1 MSARIRRLSSSLV
14 ILVVG
19 LVLLTSPLLAAG
31 KLDFV
36 AKFKQGS
43 LELNVATYTERNSTT
58 GKLDKVGLLALAAG
72 TLRNSFASDGPQW
85 PQLIALVAKAAKAQS
100 AGNKW
105 TVVGAISETGTSDV
119 SHLVV
124 SAGPGIRFALNSPKG
139 ASLPYELP
147 KSDIGRLQQAMA
159 QVRQFLAAP

>member
-1 MSARIRRLSSSLV
+1 MSARIRRLSSGLV
-14 ILVVG
+14 ILVAG

-43 LELNVATYTERNSTT
+43 LELNVATYTEQNSTT

-105 TVVGAISETGTSDV
+105 TVVGAISETGPATSRI
-119 SHLVV
+119 SS
-124 SAGPGIRFALNSPKG
+124 SAPARA
-139 ASLPYELP
+139 
-147 KSDIGRLQQAMA
+147 
-159 QVRQFLAAP
+159 

>member
-14 ILVVG
+14 ILVAG

-43 LELNVATYTERNSTT
+43 LELNVATYTEQNSTT

-105 TVVGAISETGTSDV
+105 TVVGAISETGHQRRLS
-119 SHLVV
+119 SRRQRRPGHKICAQFSERSEPHL
-124 SAGPGIRFALNSPKG
+124 
-139 ASLPYELP
+139 
-147 KSDIGRLQQAMA
+147 
-159 QVRQFLAAP
+159 